1 MGESLARHFTDTP
14 DLSIIRLR
22 LGNVTKENRPRAPR
36 GFSVWRS
43 HDDINQMVERC
54 IDDPDTLRYDIFYA
68 LSNNRWGYRD
78 LEYAREMVGYVPK
91 DSAEDYR
98 K

>member
-1 MGESLARHFTDTP
+1 MSGLIGEGRYDEVP
-14 DLSIIRLR
+14 DEWER
-22 LGNVTKENRPRAPR
+22 
-36 GFSVWRS
+36 VWPS
-43 HDDINQMVERC
+43 HDDITQMVERC

-78 LEYAREMVGYVPK
+78 LEHAREMVGYVPK